1 MTVEEDKKKKSEDRG
16 RKDKE
21 RDGNRIRDGYGCVGL
36 AKKNSIEL
44 TVRNPRKSLMN
55 MRSLL
60 YEKR

>member
-1 MTVEEDKKKKSEDRG
+1 MRKKKIRRQRG

-21 RDGNRIRDGYGCVGL
+21 RDGNRIWESYGCVGL
-36 AKKNSIEL
+36 AKTNSIEL